1 MIHLMNVLRAHV
13 ENGRI
18 VVDDPTDL
26 PDGTLLQLV
35 AVNEGDDLDDE
46 ERAQLHAAIREGIDD
61 MKAGRTY
68 DAAEVIAEL
77 RTRT

>member
-1 MIHLMNVLRAHV
+1 MNALRAHV

-26 PDGTLLQLV
+26 PEGTVLEVV
-35 AVNEGDDLDDE
+35 ALKDVDDLDDE
-46 ERAQLHAAIREGIDD
+46 EREELHAAIREGIAD

-68 DAAEVIAEL
+68 DAAEVLAEL
-77 RTRT
+77 HARK